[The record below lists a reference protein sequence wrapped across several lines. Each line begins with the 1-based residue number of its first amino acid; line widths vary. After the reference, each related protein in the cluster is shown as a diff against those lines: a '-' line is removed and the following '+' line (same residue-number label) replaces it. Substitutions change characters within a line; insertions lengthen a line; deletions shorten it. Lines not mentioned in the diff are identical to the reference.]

1 MDMDVDF
8 VRYSLS
14 SEKIDEFVKDYNPM
28 TRIAYDGLYETN
40 YKYEDGYGYFEQ
52 GSADSYSSLDE
63 ITKDLK

>member
-1 MDMDVDF
+1 
-8 VRYSLS
+8 
-14 SEKIDEFVKDYNPM
+14 M